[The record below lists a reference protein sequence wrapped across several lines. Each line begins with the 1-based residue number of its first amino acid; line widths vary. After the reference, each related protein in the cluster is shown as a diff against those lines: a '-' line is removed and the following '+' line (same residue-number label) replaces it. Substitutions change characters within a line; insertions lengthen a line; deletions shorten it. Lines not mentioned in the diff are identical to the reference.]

1 MSRPTTKGRTDGK
14 GKPLMKV
21 VVAEKI
27 SSSAV
32 DLLREPRWTVVTPEQ
47 MDGKLAA
54 QLESADA
61 LIVRSAVQVNAALL
75 AKARKLRVIGRAG
88 VGVDNIDLDAATR
101 QGIAVMNTPGANAFA
116 VAEHTLAMMLA
127 MARHLCRA
135 NELMHEG
142 KWEKK
147 SLQGTELRGK
157 TLGIVGLGRIGM
169 EVARRA
175 KAFGMEV
182 IAHDPFVSTTVAKEQ
197 GIRMAKLEEIYA
209 AADYLTLHVGLT
221 PQTAGMINAQSL
233 KKMKR
238 GVRLVNCAR
247 GELVDEAAL
256 AHVLKQGQ
264 VAGAAL
270 DVFLEEPPKNS
281 PLTAIENVILTPHIA
296 GSTFEAQEA
305 VGYQIAQQVKEYL
318 KDGVIQNAVNVPS
331 VSHDE
336 YLELQPYIV
345 LAERLGAF
353 LAQVSEGT
361 LEEISLRYSG
371 HIAEAKTELIRNAA
385 VKGILNQAL
394 EEKANLV
401 NAASIADTRGLRVH
415 ESHKAKAST
424 GGAGSVIS
432 VLLKTA
438 GEEHLVKGAV
448 LHKNT
453 PRLLHVDGIDVE
465 APLERSLIY
474 MRNRD
479 VPGVIGKVGTILGKH
494 KINIADFSLG
504 RRVGNG
510 KPGAPREAIAVVHVD
525 GRVPPEVLAELRK
538 VPAIERAKAIRLF

>member
-1 MSRPTTKGRTDGK
+1 
-14 GKPLMKV
+14 MKV

-32 DLLREPRWTVVTPEQ
+32 DLLREPRWTIVTADQ
-47 MDGKLAA
+47 LDGKLAA
-54 QLESADA
+54 QLETADA
-61 LIVRSAVQVNAALL
+61 LIVRSAVQVNAELL
-75 AKARKLRVIGRAG
+75 EHARKLRVIGRAG

-101 QGIAVMNTPGANAFA
+101 KGIAVMNTPGANAIA
-116 VAEHTLAMMLA
+116 VAEHTLALMLA
-127 MARHLCRA
+127 MARHIGRA
-135 NELMHEG
+135 NELMHAG

-157 TLGIVGLGRIGM
+157 TVGIVGLGRVGM

-175 KAFGMEV
+175 RAFGMEV
-182 IAHDPFVSTTVAKEQ
+182 VAHDPFVSTAVAKEQ
-197 GIRMAKLEEIYA
+197 NIRMGKLEEVYA
-209 AADYLTLHVGLT
+209 DADYLSLHVGLT
-221 PQTAGMINAQSL
+221 PQTTGMINAESI
-233 KKMKR
+233 KKMKP

-247 GELVDEAAL
+247 GELIDEAAL
-256 AHVLKQGQ
+256 AQGLKQGR
-264 VAGAAL
+264 VGGAAL
-270 DVFLEEPPKNS
+270 DVFTEEPLKNS

-296 GSTFEAQEA
+296 GSTYEAQEA
-305 VGYQIAQQVKEYL
+305 VGYQIAHQVKEYL

-353 LAQVSEGT
+353 LAQVSEGS

-371 HIAEAKTELIRNAA
+371 HIAEGKTELIRNAA
-385 VKGILNQAL
+385 IKGILNESL

-401 NAASIADTRGLRVH
+401 NSAAIASSRGLRIH
-415 ESHKAKAST
+415 ESRKPKSST
-424 GGAGSVIS
+424 GGSGSVLS

-438 GEEHLVKGAV
+438 GQEHLVKGAV
-448 LHKNT
+448 LHKDT

-474 MRNRD
+474 LRNRD
-479 VPGVIGKVGTILGKH
+479 VPGVIGKVGTILGNH

-504 RRVGNG
+504 RRVANG

-525 GRVPPEVLAELRK
+525 GRVPPEVLKELRK
-538 VPAIERAKAIRLF
+538 ISAVEQAKAIRLF

>member
-1 MSRPTTKGRTDGK
+1 
-14 GKPLMKV
+14 MKV

-27 SSSAV
+27 SSSAI
-32 DLLREPRWTVVTPEQ
+32 DLLREPRWTVVTPDQIE
-47 MDGKLAA
+47 GKLAA
-54 QLESADA
+54 QLQSADA
-61 LIVRSAVQVNAALL
+61 LIVRSAVQVDADLL
-75 AKARKLRVIGRAG
+75 EHARKLRVIGRAG

-101 QGIAVMNTPGANAFA
+101 KGIAVMNTPGANAIA
-116 VAEHTLAMMLA
+116 VAEHALALMLT
-127 MARHLCRA
+127 MARHISRA
-135 NELMHEG
+135 NELMHAG

-175 KAFGMEV
+175 RAFGMEIV
-182 IAHDPFVSTTVAKEQ
+182 AHDPFVSTAVAKEQ
-197 GIRMAKLEEIYA
+197 GIRLAKLEEVYA

-221 PQTAGMINAQSL
+221 PQTAGMINADSV
-233 KKMKR
+233 KRMKR

-256 AHVLKQGQ
+256 AQAVKQGL

-270 DVFLEEPPKNS
+270 DVFTDEPLKNS
-281 PLTAIENVILTPHIA
+281 PLTAVENIILTPHIA
-296 GSTFEAQEA
+296 GSTNEAQEA
-305 VGYQIAQQVKEYL
+305 VGYQIAMQVKEYL
-318 KDGVIQNAVNVPS
+318 KHGVIQNAVNVPS

-336 YLELQPYIV
+336 YLELQPYVV
-345 LAERLGAF
+345 LAERLGSF

-361 LEEISLRYSG
+361 LEEISLRYTG
-371 HIAEAKTELIRNAA
+371 HIAESKTDLIRNAA
-385 VKGILNQAL
+385 VKGILNEAL

-401 NAASIADTRGLRVH
+401 NAEAIASSRGLRIH
-415 ESHKAKAST
+415 ESRKPHSS
-424 GGAGSVIS
+424 GGGSGSVLS

-438 GEEHLVKGAV
+438 TGEHLVKGAV
-448 LHKNT
+448 LHKDT

-465 APLERSLIY
+465 APLERDLIY

-494 KINIADFSLG
+494 KINIANFSLG
-504 RRVGNG
+504 RRSGNT
-510 KPGAPREAIAVVHVD
+510 KPGTPRQAIAVVHVD
-525 GRVPPEVLAELRK
+525 GKVPPQVLAELKK
-538 VPAIERAKAIRLF
+538 VPAVEQAKAIRLF